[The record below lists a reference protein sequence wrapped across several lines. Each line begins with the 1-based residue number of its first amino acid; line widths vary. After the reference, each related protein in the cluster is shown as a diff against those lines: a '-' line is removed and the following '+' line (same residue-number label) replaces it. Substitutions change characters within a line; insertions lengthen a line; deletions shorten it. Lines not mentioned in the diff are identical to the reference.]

1 MPNLY
6 NINGSFKMLNH
17 AGRVTKWRA
26 GFEPVTAD
34 VLLDRIDR
42 SQARIRS
49 LTTAIRDMNALFGRD
64 GVSG

>member
-17 AGRVTKWRA
+17 HGRVTKWRA

-49 LTTAIRDMNALFGRD
+49 LTTAIRDMNALLGRD